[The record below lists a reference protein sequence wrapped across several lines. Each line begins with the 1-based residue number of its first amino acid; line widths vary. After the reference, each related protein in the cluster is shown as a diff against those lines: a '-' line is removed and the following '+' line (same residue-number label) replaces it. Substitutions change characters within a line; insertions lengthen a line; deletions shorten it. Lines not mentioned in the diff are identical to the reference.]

1 MSQLLERLLGRLPV
15 GWLQLT
21 HSRTRFAAAVAG
33 VSFATLLVFMQLG
46 IQGAM
51 STATLAPYDFLDGDI
66 ILSAEDAN
74 TLTDGSN
81 VARARLFQAL
91 AVPGVESGA
100 PLFVGILEF
109 KLPDGTNSTLQAFA
123 TTVAERDFL
132 SAEIASQF
140 ERLTQENTA
149 LIDTET
155 RGVASEVFAELKA
168 GQPFAFEV
176 NGQTLTAI
184 GTLELGGG
192 FSADG
197 TLFVSDQTFLRFF
210 GKRTSS
216 APNHILLKVADG
228 VSPQVVVERL
238 RAALPEASVQ
248 VNTLE
253 AYKAA
258 DLAYQSLERPTGI
271 IFGFGVIIGIIVGIV
286 IVYQVLST
294 DVADHLKEY
303 ATFKA
308 MGYEH
313 RFFLGIVLEEAAIL
327 AVFGFFP
334 GFVVSMG
341 LYAALSAVTS
351 LPVYMDVARVFMVFF
366 GTLAACALSGAIATR
381 RLAAADPADLF

>member
-1 MSQLLERLLGRLPV
+1 MSKLLERLLRRLPV

-33 VSFATLLVFMQLG
+33 VAFANLLVFMQLG
-46 IQGAM
+46 IMGAM
-51 STATLAPYDFLDGDI
+51 GTATLAPYNFLDADI
-66 ILSAEDAN
+66 MISAEDGN

-91 AVPGVESGA
+91 AVAGVERGA

-123 TTVAERDFL
+123 TDVGDRAFL
-132 SAEIASQF
+132 SAEIAGQF
-140 ERLTQENTA
+140 AQLTQENTA

-155 RGVASEVFAELKA
+155 RGVAPEVFEELKA
-168 GQPFAFEV
+168 GQPFAFEI

-210 GKRTSS
+210 GKRISG

-238 RAALPEASVQ
+238 RAVLPEGSVQ
-248 VNTLE
+248 VNTLDD
-253 AYKAA
+253 YKAA

-271 IFGFGVIIGIIVGIV
+271 IFGFGVLIGIIVGIV

-308 MGYEH
+308 MGYQH
-313 RFFLGIVLEEAAIL
+313 SFFLGIVLEEATIL
-327 AVFGFFP
+327 AVFGFVP
-334 GFVVSMG
+334 GFIVSMG
-341 LYAALSAVTS
+341 LYAGLSTVTS
-351 LPVYMDVARVFMVFF
+351 LPVNMDVARVFMVFF

>member
-91 AVPGVESGA
+91 AVPGVERGS

-109 KLPDGTNSTLQAFA
+109 KLPDSTNSTLQAFA

-155 RGVASEVFAELKA
+155 RGVAPEVFAELKA

>member
-81 VARARLFQAL
+81 VARAQLFQAL

>member
-1 MSQLLERLLGRLPV
+1 MSKLLERLLGRLPV

-33 VSFATLLVFMQLG
+33 VAFANLLVFMQLG
-46 IQGAM
+46 IMGAM
-51 STATLAPYDFLDGDI
+51 STATLAPYNFLDADI
-66 ILSAEDAN
+66 MISAEDAN

-81 VARARLFQAL
+81 VARARLFQAMTV
-91 AVPGVESGA
+91 AGVESGA

-109 KLPDGTNSTLQAFA
+109 KLPDGTNSTLQTFA
-123 TTVAERDFL
+123 TEVADRDFL
-132 SAEIASQF
+132 SAAIAAQF
-140 ERLTQENTA
+140 SRLTQENTA
-149 LIDTET
+149 LIDTKT
-155 RGVASEVFAELKA
+155 RGVDASVFADLKD
-168 GQPFAFEV
+168 GKPFAFEV

-210 GKRTSS
+210 GKRSS
-216 APNHILLKVADG
+216 GAPNHVLLKVADG
-228 VSPQVVVERL
+228 VSPQVVAERL
-238 RAALPEASVQ
+238 RSILPAASVQ
-248 VNTLE
+248 VNTLAE
-253 AYKAA
+253 YKAA

-271 IFGFGVIIGIIVGIV
+271 IFGFGVLIGIIVGIV

-313 RFFLGIVLEEAAIL
+313 RFFLGIVLEEAGIL
-327 AVFGFFP
+327 AVFGFIP
-334 GFVVSMG
+334 GFIVSMG
-341 LYAALSAVTS
+341 LYAGLSAVTS
-351 LPVYMDVARVFMVFF
+351 LPVYMDGTRPFMVFF

>member
-91 AVPGVESGA
+91 AVPGVERGA

-155 RGVASEVFAELKA
+155 RGVAPEVFAELKA